1 MTMLDW
7 DPRLILL
14 VGIALMLAGIIF
26 PFLMMMQILRSTW
39 FLNFISYTA
48 SVLGLMLGII
58 GVAFYAR
65 RRMS

>member
-14 VGIALMLAGIIF
+14 VGIALMLAGILF
-26 PFLMMMQILRSTW
+26 PFLMLLQILRSTW

-58 GVAFYAR
+58 GVAYYAR
-65 RRMS
+65 KRM